1 MAKLV
6 QIDHVW
12 VDPTRVLSIWHPMDD
27 VERIMFSV
35 NQEGWTQQ
43 FEIVTDEDSGWT
55 RDSMAEYLNEYR

>member
-12 VDPTRVLSIWHPMDD
+12 VDPTRVLSIWHPVDD

-55 RDSMAEYLNEYR
+55 RDSLAEYLNEYR

>member
-12 VDPTRVLSIWHPMDD
+12 VDPTRVLSIWHPVDD

-43 FEIVTDEDSGWT
+43 FEIVTDEDSG
-55 RDSMAEYLNEYR
+55 